1 MLASEQL
8 ATTQSQRAQTQTQPA
23 PTTPTTPALA
33 PREAVQEE
41 EAEEQVRSPSR
52 PFPEPGASFSDR
64 RRARRVASA
73 TRTPSRVP
81 SSPEQRRAT
90 SLLPPSHSCVF

>member
-41 EAEEQVRSPSR
+41 EAEEQVRSPSW
-52 PFPEPGASFSDR
+52 PFPR
-64 RRARRVASA
+64 TRRVASA